1 VFVVSSF
8 AVKLP
13 NTKYETQLKMK
24 NEKLEKNPEDR
35 HPFFDQ
41 LSQLWRN
48 KTAVLGLVI
57 ITIFILS
64 AIFAPYLSPHN
75 PIENSLYDQLKP
87 PVWHATGTWKNIL
100 GTDDL
105 GRDILSRLIYGAR
118 VSLLVA
124 VISVGLAFL
133 CGTLLGCISGYYKG
147 FRDSSIMRFMDIIL
161 AFPYILLAIV
171 VVAYLGPNLQNAMIA
186 IAITYIPRF
195 ARIVRGS
202 VLEECEKDYVSAA
215 RAIGARD
222 FRIIFIAI
230 LPNCL
235 GPLIV
240 QTTLGFAS
248 AILDMAALSFLGLG
262 AQPPTPEWGAMIAK
276 SRALIL
282 RASWVMTFP
291 GLAILFA
298 VLGFNLL
305 GDGLRDALDPR
316 LRD

>member
-1 VFVVSSF
+1 
-8 AVKLP
+8 
-13 NTKYETQLKMK
+13 M
-24 NEKLEKNPEDR
+24 
-35 HPFFDQ
+35 
-41 LSQLWRN
+41 
-48 KTAVLGLVI
+48 LGLVI
-57 ITIFILS
+57 ITIFIIG
-64 AIFAPYLSPHN
+64 AILAPYLSPHD
-75 PIENSLYDQLKP
+75 PLETSLYDQLKP

-118 VSLLVA
+118 VSLVVA
-124 VISVGLAFL
+124 VISVGLAFFV
-133 CGTLLGCISGYYKG
+133 GILLGCISGYYKG
-147 FRDSSIMRFMDIIL
+147 FTESIIMRFMDIIL

-171 VVAYLGPNLQNAMIA
+171 VVAYLGPSLQNAMIA
-186 IAITYIPRF
+186 IAITYVPRF

>member
-1 VFVVSSF
+1 M
-8 AVKLP
+8 
-13 NTKYETQLKMK
+13 NK
-24 NEKLEKNPEDR
+24 NKPKRNPEDR

-41 LSQLWRN
+41 ISQLWRN
-48 KTAVLGLVI
+48 KTAILGLII
-57 ITIFILS
+57 ITVFILS
-64 AIFAPYLSPHN
+64 AIFAPYLSPHD
-75 PIENSLYDQLKP
+75 PVGTSLYDQLKP
-87 PVWHATGTWKNIL
+87 PVWHPTGTWENIL

-105 GRDILSRLIYGAR
+105 GRDILSRLLYGAR
-118 VSLLVA
+118 VSLLVS
-124 VISVGLAFL
+124 VVSVGIAFII
-133 CGTLLGCISGYYKG
+133 GTLLGCFSGYYKG
-147 FRDSSIMRFMDIIL
+147 IMDSTIMRIMDIIL

-171 VVAYLGPNLQNAMIA
+171 VVAYLGPSLQNAMIA
-186 IAITYIPRF
+186 IAITYVPRF

-215 RAIGARD
+215 RAIGASD
-222 FRIIFIAI
+222 LRIIFIAI
-230 LPNCL
+230 LPNCF

>member
-1 VFVVSSF
+1 MNN
-8 AVKLP
+8 KKP
-13 NTKYETQLKMK
+13 K
-24 NEKLEKNPEDR
+24 KNPEDR
-35 HPFFDQ
+35 HPFIDQ

-48 KTAVLGLVI
+48 KTAVAGLII
-57 ITIFILS
+57 ITVFIFCGIL
-64 AIFAPYLSPHN
+64 APYVSPHD
-75 PIENSLYDQLKP
+75 PLEVSLYDQIKP
-87 PVWHATGTWKNIL
+87 PLWHESGTWNNIL

-118 VSLLVA
+118 VSLAVA
-124 VISVGLAFL
+124 VFSVGLAFFF
-133 CGTLLGCISGYYKG
+133 GTLLGCISGYYKG
-147 FRDSSIMRFMDIIL
+147 SLDNIIMRIMDMIL
-161 AFPYILLAIV
+161 SFPYILLAIV
-171 VVAYLGPNLQNAMIA
+171 VVAYLGPSLRNAMIA
-186 IAITYIPRF
+186 IAITYVPRF

-202 VLEECEKDYVSAA
+202 VLEECEKDYVTSA

-222 FRIIFIAI
+222 WRIIFIAI

-240 QTTLGFAS
+240 QTTLSCAS
-248 AILDMAALSFLGLG
+248 AILDAAALSFLGLG
-262 AQPPTPEWGAMIAK
+262 AQPPTPEWGAMIAQ
-276 SRALIL
+276 SRGLIL

>member
-1 VFVVSSF
+1 M
-8 AVKLP
+8 A
-13 NTKYETQLKMK
+13 E
-24 NEKLEKNPEDR
+24 EKTRKSPEDR
-35 HPFFDQ
+35 HPFIEQ

-48 KTAVLGLVI
+48 KTAVAGLII

-64 AIFAPYLSPHN
+64 GILAPVLSPHD
-75 PIENSLYDQLKP
+75 PIETSLYDQLKP
-87 PVWHATGTWKNIL
+87 PVWHENGTWKNIL

-118 VSLLVA
+118 VSLAVA
-124 VISVGLAFL
+124 VISVGLAFV
-133 CGTLLGCISGYYKG
+133 CGTILGCIAGFYKG
-147 FRDSSIMRFMDIIL
+147 FRDSIIMRCMDML
-161 AFPYILLAIV
+161 LSFPYILLAIV
-171 VVAYLGPNLQNAMIA
+171 VVAYLGPSLQNCMIA
-186 IAITYIPRF
+186 IGITYIPRF

-202 VLEECEKDYVSAA
+202 VLEECEKDYVTSA

-222 FRIIFIAI
+222 WRIIFVAI

-240 QTTLGFAS
+240 QTTLSFAS
-248 AILDMAALSFLGLG
+248 AILDAAALSFLGLG